1 MRENR
6 KIMIEKCGIKK
17 EFRTM
22 QQAADYIGCSK
33 MLISLVLNPKKDSAS
48 IYAKSKTDRPE
59 KISDNIYLITIEG
72 DI

>member
-6 KIMIEKCGIKK
+6 KIMIEKDGIKK

-33 MLISLVLNPKKDSAS
+33 MLISLVLNPKKDNKR
-48 IYAKSKTDRPE
+48 AKGWDLWIDETPDDPYTWK
-59 KISDNIYLITIEG
+59 
-72 DI
+72 